1 MSYIYSFL
9 PPPQLSIQ
17 ETAVDELIRHYCRE
31 SGVRNL
37 QKHIERIMR
46 RAAYNIASGE
56 AEKVDVGTDNLESF
70 VGKAKFSHDR
80 MYEETPPGVVM
91 GLAWTAM
98 GRFHLSF
105 KALVPIHKLH
115 PYIL

>member
-1 MSYIYSFL
+1 
-9 PPPQLSIQ
+9 
-17 ETAVDELIRHYCRE
+17 
-31 SGVRNL
+31 
-37 QKHIERIMR
+37 MR

-56 AEKVDVGTDNLESF
+56 AEKVDVAIDNLESF

-98 GRFHLSF
+98 GMLYISIENFAIPQVDGHSSLHLF
-105 KALVPIHKLH
+105 PFV
-115 PYIL
+115 YFILACSNPLNP